1 MSLAMPPLPYALD
14 ALEPHVSRST
24 LAVHYGRHHAGYVER
39 VRALVRRTA
48 LESAPLEQIVRL
60 SAQQT
65 NSASLFNASA
75 QSWNHA
81 FLWQSMRSG
90 GGGEASGDIAALIQR
105 DFGSHRA
112 FCREFVAAA
121 ADQFGSGWAWLILDA
136 GRLRIVATSNAA
148 TPLTTAQV
156 PLLTIDVW
164 EHAYYLDY
172 QHRRLD
178 YITAFLA
185 HLVNWEF
192 ANRNLLA
199 AFDAQPRSAP
209 ETRPARR
216 RAHRV

>member
-1 MSLAMPPLPYALD
+1 AMPPLPYALD

-39 VRALVRRTA
+39 VRALVQRTA

-60 SAQQT
+60 SAQQA
-65 NSASLFNASA
+65 NSTALFNAAA

-81 FLWQSMRSG
+81 FFWQSMRSG
-90 GGGEASGDIAALIQR
+90 GGGEASGDVAPLIRR

-121 ADQFGSGWAWLILDA
+121 ADQFGSGWAWLRLDA

-148 TPLTTAQV
+148 NPLTAAQV

-178 YITAFLA
+178 
-185 HLVNWEF
+185 
-192 ANRNLLA
+192 
-199 AFDAQPRSAP
+199 
-209 ETRPARR
+209 
-216 RAHRV
+216 

>member
-24 LAVHYGRHHAGYVER
+24 LAVHYGRHHTGYVER
-39 VRALVRRTA
+39 VRALVQRTA

-65 NSASLFNASA
+65 NSAALFNAAA

-81 FLWQSMRSG
+81 FLWQSMRTG
-90 GGGEASGDIAALIQR
+90 GGGEASGDIAPLIQR

-172 QHRRLD
+172 KHRRLD

-199 AFDAQPRSAP
+199 AFDAHPRHAP
-209 ETRPARR
+209 EARPARR